1 MNALLPIFLIL
12 LLFGG
17 DKTRGVGELLSR
29 VDFASFK
36 PVFDMLGV
44 KKEIVDFLS
53 SDEFSK
59 MLENGKIDPSSLMK
73 LASSFSAGRNGK
85 DEKTGN
91 EAFAASPAETANK
104 LSPVENV
111 VPEEIENS
119 ISGYFS

>member
-17 DKTRGVGELLSR
+17 DRTRGVGELLSR

-53 SDEFSK
+53 SDEF
-59 MLENGKIDPSSLMK
+59 
-73 LASSFSAGRNGK
+73 
-85 DEKTGN
+85 
-91 EAFAASPAETANK
+91 
-104 LSPVENV
+104 
-111 VPEEIENS
+111 ENS